1 MEKGVTP
8 YGQRTGEGFMEE
20 VAFGISPEKGFQETL
35 TSIR

>member
-1 MEKGVTP
+1 MERGVTP

-20 VAFGISPEKGFQETL
+20 VAFGRSPDKVFQETP